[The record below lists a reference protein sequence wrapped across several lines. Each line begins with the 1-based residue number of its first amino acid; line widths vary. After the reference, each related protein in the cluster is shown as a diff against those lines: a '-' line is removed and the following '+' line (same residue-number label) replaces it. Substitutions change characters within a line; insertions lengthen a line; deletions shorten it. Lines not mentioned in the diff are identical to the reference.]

1 MKNTRYIILIAIVI
15 LGFFLSSCEK
25 NRDQHKITYLVT
37 KSVAGFDV
45 TYLLGK
51 DNFVK
56 ETVVVNSETE
66 IWTVSHYAKP
76 GDIVYVS
83 VLDTTASSFVNVKI
97 MIDGKF
103 LREKTRDDVTTKPLT
118 VSCTVP
124 Y

>member
-1 MKNTRYIILIAIVI
+1 MKKTKYLILITIVI
-15 LGFFLSSCEK
+15 LGLFLSSCEK
-25 NRDQHKITYLVT
+25 NRDQHKITYFVT
-37 KSVAGFDV
+37 KSISGFDV

-51 DNFVK
+51 DNFVQ

-66 IWTVSHYAKP
+66 IWTVSHYANP

-83 VLDTTASSFVNVKI
+83 VLDTTAASYINVRI

-103 LREKTRDDVTTKPLT
+103 FKEKTRDDVTTKPLT